1 MIEKLL
7 KIRQIEDLNQELQT
21 IEIGK
26 LTLQNF
32 TLQMP
37 LQDII
42 VNRIIAANSLFLLE
56 CSTFAINALFAFFLK

>member
-7 KIRQIEDLNQELQT
+7 KIRQIEDLNQGLQT

-37 LQDII
+37 L
-42 VNRIIAANSLFLLE
+42 
-56 CSTFAINALFAFFLK
+56 